1 MNEITPNTTPRRGL
15 RATTP
20 EEDREYTIAALES
33 LLRSA
38 EAEQERRAR
47 LRRNPLWRFGR
58 ALGYNI

>member
-1 MNEITPNTTPRRGL
+1 MTAVNPNTTPRRGL
-15 RATTP
+15 KATTP
-20 EEDREYTIAALES
+20 EENRQYELEALES

-47 LRRNPLWRFGR
+47 LRHNPLWRFGR